1 MFALC
6 DEPLLTDSFPLNT
19 PHNVGARL
27 LRHGLAV
34 SAFSSLEKYVTSRF
48 EELFARIGNCPVSY
62 TAFSGD
68 LKRFLTR
75 DAAKG
80 LLNRVSFM
88 EDSLQQSFFEANV
101 VRIAGYLSN
110 PASFTAF
117 GFSPQGSN
125 VSHEDIKKAFA
136 ALGLKDA
143 WGKLRS
149 ITTGLGSAR
158 VSLDDDYRN
167 LAKTR
172 HRSAHDPE
180 SNVPS
185 GDLKTHVEIA
195 ILIGIAVDVLT
206 SSVADVY
213 VAAQSATDLAARLST
228 MSPSFRFVDT
238 EPGGTFVERASLT
251 GRAIKRYTTEAL
263 AAEAAAARNASQYVI
278 IRSPTTMPVGMW

>member
-1 MFALC
+1 MLTLC
-6 DEPLLTDSFPLNT
+6 DQSLLTDSFPPSA

-48 EELFARIGNCPVSY
+48 EELIVKIGNCPLSY
-62 TAFSGD
+62 AAFSDD

-80 LLNRVSFM
+80 LLNRISFM
-88 EDSLQQSFFEANV
+88 EDSLQQSFFETN
-101 VRIAGYLSN
+101 IMSLAGYLST
-110 PASFTAF
+110 PATFTAF

-143 WGKLRS
+143 WGKLRA
-149 ITTGLGSAR
+149 ITNALGSAR

-185 GDLKTHVEIA
+185 SDLKTHVEIA

-206 SSVADVY
+206 SSVANAY
-213 VAAQSATDLAARLST
+213 VAAQSARDLAARLGS
-228 MSPSFRFVDT
+228 MSHSFRFIDA
-238 EPGGTFVERASLT
+238 ERSGTFVERASLT
-251 GRAIKRYTTEAL
+251 GRAIKRYPTEAL
-263 AAEAAAARNASQYVI
+263 ATEAAVARNAGHYVI
-278 IRSPTTMPVGMW
+278 VRSPTTMPMSIW